1 VKEFVYAR
9 FLLPAVERLGSTPC
23 VHDGG
28 YHATFAEHGRRVLR
42 LRQALELELG
52 LGPGDRFAVLSPN
65 SHQVLELYHAALLGG
80 GIITPLNVRM
90 APGELAHIL
99 DHAGARVVFVDER
112 LAPLYDAVAA
122 AGSDGD
128 RPTGAGARLRGD
140 ASPGP
145 GGGAAARRVV
155 RILPSAGIGTA
166 TPARPDGGG
175 PEPAGW
181 RETAAAYEDL
191 IDAGEPG
198 TPPEPDED
206 DPVALIYTGGT
217 TGLPR
222 GALFTNRSLL
232 LYMYHA
238 GLAGGVAF
246 RPGSVFLHAAPMFH
260 STTIAPV
267 LSAPAFGMT
276 SVIDAR
282 FEPEGCLESIET
294 YAVAETILV
303 PTMLQMMFDHERF
316 APERIASLRR
326 LGYGGMPMTPAL
338 LDRLMTILPGV
349 ELVQGYGMTEAGAL
363 TVLGPSDHGRR
374 ELLTSV
380 GRAVPGVVLSIQDP
394 NGTVLGPGQVGEV
407 CAQGGNLMAGY
418 WADPDATSEA
428 LRGGWYHTGDAGQL
442 DGEGYLFLADRLRDM
457 IVTGGEN
464 VFSLEVENAIASH
477 PAVLQVAVIGVPHE
491 RWGEQVH
498 AVVVVRPGAS
508 LSAEDVVAHAR
519 RSLAGY
525 KVPKSVELRSDP
537 LPLSA
542 AMKPLKRELR
552 RTPDADG

>member
-1 VKEFVYAR
+1 
-9 FLLPAVERLGSTPC
+9 
-23 VHDGG
+23 
-28 YHATFAEHGRRVLR
+28 
-42 LRQALELELG
+42 
-52 LGPGDRFAVLSPN
+52 
-65 SHQVLELYHAALLGG
+65 
-80 GIITPLNVRM
+80 
-90 APGELAHIL
+90 
-99 DHAGARVVFVDER
+99 
-112 LAPLYDAVAA
+112 
-122 AGSDGD
+122 
-128 RPTGAGARLRGD
+128 
-140 ASPGP
+140 
-145 GGGAAARRVV
+145 
-155 RILPSAGIGTA
+155 
-166 TPARPDGGG
+166 
-175 PEPAGW
+175 
-181 RETAAAYEDL
+181 
-191 IDAGEPG
+191 
-198 TPPEPDED
+198 
-206 DPVALIYTGGT
+206 
-217 TGLPR
+217 
-222 GALFTNRSLL
+222 
-232 LYMYHA
+232 
-238 GLAGGVAF
+238 
-246 RPGSVFLHAAPMFH
+246 
-260 STTIAPV
+260 
-267 LSAPAFGMT
+267 
-276 SVIDAR
+276 
-282 FEPEGCLESIET
+282 
-294 YAVAETILV
+294 
-303 PTMLQMMFDHERF
+303 MLQMMFDHERF

-428 LRGGWYHTGDAGQL
+428 FRGGWYHTGDAGQL

-525 KVPKSVELRSDP
+525 KVPKSVELRSEP